1 MLRNPS
7 DIRSEPTIRRKPLY
21 RSEPIKG
28 RNPFYRSEPTKK
40 RGNHYTEANEVEIAK
55 EIKKYLDYKRR
66 IK

>member
-1 MLRNPS
+1 MSEPSILRNPS
-7 DIRSEPTIRRKPLY
+7 DI
-21 RSEPIKG
+21 SEPIKG
-28 RNPFYRSEPTKK
+28 RNPFYRSEPIKK